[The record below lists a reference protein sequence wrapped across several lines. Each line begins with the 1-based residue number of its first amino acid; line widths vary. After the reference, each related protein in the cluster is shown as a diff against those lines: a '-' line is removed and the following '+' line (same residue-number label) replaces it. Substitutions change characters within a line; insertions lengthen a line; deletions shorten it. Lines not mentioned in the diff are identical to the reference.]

1 MVRSPARVP
10 RKTARRAVDPR
21 RKPRGRYHH
30 GDLRRALL
38 EAAVR
43 TIDEDGVERLTLRGV
58 GTALGVSRTALYRHF
73 RDKSALLAEVAREGF
88 RTLRLQLLEASR
100 AHGGGRPGFEAMS
113 QAYVRFAVTHPA
125 HYRVMFG
132 GILDADAHAVNPGLA
147 EEGAGA
153 FAALVDALVSLQQA
167 GLVRRDD
174 PLQLAL
180 FVWSVVH
187 GISMLAI
194 DGRLGRYGP
203 VEELVRFAADRVGT
217 GIAAT

>member
-1 MVRSPARVP
+1 MVRSNP
-10 RKTARRAVDPR
+10 RAGSKPRRPLDPH

-43 TIDEDGVERLTLRGV
+43 TIDAEGVHRLTLRGV
-58 GTALGVSRTALYRHF
+58 GATLGVSRTALYRHF
-73 RDKSALLAEVAREGF
+73 ADKSALLAEVAREGF

-113 QAYVRFAVTHPA
+113 QAYVRFAVGHPA

-132 GILDADAHAVNPGLA
+132 GILDADAHAANPGLA

-153 FAALVDALVSLQQA
+153 FGALVDALVSLQQA

-174 PLQLAL
+174 PVQLAV
-180 FVWSVVH
+180 FIWSVVH
-187 GISMLAI
+187 GVSMLAI
-194 DGRLGRYGP
+194 DGRLSRHGP
-203 VEELVRFAADRVGT
+203 VEDLVRFAADRIGT
-217 GIAAT
+217 GIAAS